1 MDDYERFEEQ
11 VCFKESVISEALE
24 RKELSYQKLR
34 PSTKKTKR
42 ITLRMC
48 PMDFLRLRERAF
60 DERMPY
66 QTLLTRLI
74 HGYLKER
81 RG

>member
-1 MDDYERFEEQ
+1 MDEYEKFECNLEI
-11 VCFKESVISEALE
+11 KESLLTEIES
-24 RKELSYQKLR
+24 RKEKKYLDMR

-42 ITLRMC
+42 ITLRIC
-48 PMDFLRLRERAF
+48 AMDFWRLRERAF

-74 HGYLKER
+74 HEYLKNKV
-81 RG
+81 